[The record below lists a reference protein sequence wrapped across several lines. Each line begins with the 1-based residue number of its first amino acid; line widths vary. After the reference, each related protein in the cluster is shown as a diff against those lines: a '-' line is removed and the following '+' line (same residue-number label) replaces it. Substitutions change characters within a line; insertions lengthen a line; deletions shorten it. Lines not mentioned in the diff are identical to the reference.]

1 MRSRARARSLGESK
15 KDVCT
20 MDGYL
25 TLAGAV
31 SSVRDERERGSRD
44 DGGTGV
50 CAMSSIFLHVFRR
63 FA

>member
-31 SSVRDERERGSRD
+31 SSVRDERERGSSLLTKRKASSR
-44 DGGTGV
+44 GTGV
-50 CAMSSIFLHVFRR
+50 KKFGKR
-63 FA
+63 